1 MGVVTNIKHDSFP
14 QQGGHLGKRVL
25 VMFHHDTDHVV
36 QGVCVRDDAG
46 EPGKTIIQLDDGC
59 HVLVTERQHIS
70 IVENSISP
78 ERDRRNRQFIVCDVF
93 GRVATRRRLLFPDAT
108 PEQRALYVKVSLRA
122 IGVSALAALLFVGL
136 IVLRSHS

>member
-46 EPGKTIIQLDDGC
+46 EPGKTIIHLDDGRY
-59 HVLVTERQHIS
+59 VLATECQYS
-70 IVENSISP
+70 PVAENSISP
-78 ERDRRNRQFIVCDVF
+78 ERDRRNQQFIVHDSF
-93 GRVATRRRLLFPDAT
+93 GDVATRERLLRPDAT
-108 PEQRALYVKVSLRA
+108 PRQRAWYVKVTLRA
-122 IGVSALAALLFVGL
+122 WGISALVVLLFIGWA
-136 IVLRSHS
+136 VLR

>member
-1 MGVVTNIKHDSFP
+1 MGIVTNIKHDSFP
-14 QQGGHLGKRVL
+14 QQGRILRKRVL
-25 VMFHHDTDHVV
+25 VAFHHDTDRVV

-46 EPGKTIIQLDDGC
+46 EPGKTIIQLDDGR
-59 HVLVTERQHIS
+59 HVLATECQHIS

-93 GRVATRRRLLFPDAT
+93 GSVATRRRLLLPDAT

-136 IVLRSHS
+136 IALRSQS